1 MKFSKNIYHLPLK
14 ISPVF
19 KQFHNEIKQQ
29 RTNFI

>member
-19 KQFHNEIKQQ
+19 KQFHNEIKQ